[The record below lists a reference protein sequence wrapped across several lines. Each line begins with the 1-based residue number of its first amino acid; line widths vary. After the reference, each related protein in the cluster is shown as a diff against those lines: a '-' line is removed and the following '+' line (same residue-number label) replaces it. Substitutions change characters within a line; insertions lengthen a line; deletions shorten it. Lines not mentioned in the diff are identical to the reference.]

1 MAGKVQC
8 AIAGASGYTGGEL
21 LRLLLRHPNAEVTQV
36 TSERL
41 AGKLV
46 VKAHPNLRKQTQLP
60 FSKLDEMRPCD
71 VLFACLPHGEAMG
84 RIDAFRKLAPKVIDL
99 SADFRLQ
106 TEAAYK
112 TWYHRPHLRPEL
124 LGKFVYGIPELHRD
138 EMRGAELVS
147 SAGCNATATILA
159 LYPFYKLQLVEP
171 GQTVVEVKVGSS
183 EGGNTPSA
191 SSHHP
196 ERSGAVRSF
205 MPTGHRHTGEVLQE
219 LGGGSSIQVH
229 MSVTSVEL
237 VRGALATAHVFL
249 KSKLEDKD
257 IWKALRQVYGEE
269 PFIRI
274 VKEADGTYRY
284 PEPKWL
290 AGTNYCDIGFQR
302 DENSNRLVVISAI
315 DNLMKGAAGQ
325 AVQAFN
331 IMHGFAE
338 TEALDFPG
346 LHPL

>member
-1 MAGKVQC
+1 MEKVKC
-8 AIAGASGYTGGEL
+8 AIVGGSGYTGGEL
-21 LRLLLRHPNAEVTQV
+21 VRLLLSHPHAEITQV

-41 AGKLV
+41 AGQLLF
-46 VKAHPNLRKQTQLP
+46 KAHPNLRKRTQLQ
-60 FSKLDEMRPCD
+60 FSRLDELRPCD
-71 VLFACLPHGEAMG
+71 LLFSCLPHGEAM
-84 RIDAFRKLAPKVIDL
+84 RKIDAYRSVALKLIDL
-99 SADFRLQ
+99 SADFRLS
-106 TEAAYK
+106 TESAYK
-112 TWYHRPHLRPEL
+112 EWYDEPHARPDL

-138 EMRGAELVS
+138 EMRRAVLIS
-147 SAGCNATATILA
+147 SAGCNATVTILG
-159 LYPFYKLQLVEP
+159 LYPFYKLGLVEP
-171 GQTVVEVKVGSS
+171 DRTVVEVKVGSS

-219 LGGGSSIQVH
+219 LSFGKPIHVH
-229 MSVTSVEL
+229 MSVTSIEL

-249 KSKLEDKD
+249 KAKLEDKD

-274 VKEADGTYRY
+274 VKEAEGTHRF
-284 PEPKWL
+284 PEPKRL

-302 DENSNRLVVISAI
+302 DEKSHRLVVISAI

-331 IMHGFAE
+331 LMHGFAE
-338 TEALDFPG
+338 TEGLDFAG

>member
-1 MAGKVQC
+1 MDQVKVS
-8 AIAGASGYTGGEL
+8 IVGGSGYSGGEL
-21 LRLLLRHPNAEVTQV
+21 LRLLLGHPHVEVQQV
-36 TSERL
+36 TSERS

-46 VKAHPNLRKQTQLP
+46 FKAHPNLRKRTQLQ
-60 FSKLDEMRPCD
+60 FSKMAELRPCD
-71 VLFACLPHGEAMG
+71 LAFLCLPHGQAMG
-84 RIDAFRKLAPKVIDL
+84 RIDTFKTIAPKIIDL
-99 SADFRLQ
+99 SADFRLHNQ
-106 TEAAYK
+106 AAYQE
-112 TWYHRPHLRPEL
+112 WYGKPHTRPEF
-124 LGKFVYGIPELHRD
+124 LGQFVYGIPELHRE
-138 EMRGAELVS
+138 EMSKASLIS
-147 SAGCNATATILA
+147 SAGCNATVTILG
-159 LYPFYKLQLVEP
+159 LYPFYKLGLVDTDR
-171 GQTVVEVKVGSS
+171 TVVEVKVGSS

-205 MPTGHRHTGEVLQE
+205 MPTNHRHSGEVIQE
-219 LGGGSSIQVH
+219 LGFGKAIQVH

-249 KSKLEDKD
+249 KSKLDDKD
-257 IWKALRQVYGEE
+257 IWKALRQFYGQE

-274 VKEADGTYRY
+274 VKEADGTHRY

-290 AGTNYCDIGFQR
+290 VGTNYCDIGFQR
-302 DENSNRLVVISAI
+302 DEKSNRLVVISAI

-331 IMHGFAE
+331 IMHGIEE
-338 TEALDFPG
+338 TTGLEFPG